1 MSMSAV
7 NLEAMVSKPTWK
19 MLLLELISTERVDPW
34 DVDIKSVA
42 DAFVK
47 RVREMEKMEFSVP
60 ANIILA
66 SAILL
71 RYKSSVVK
79 LYDLPQ
85 QEVLVPLEGEED
97 GIIEPLPQLMFPS
110 RVPPKR
116 QITLEELVSEME
128 RIIKYDE
135 TDRVVKKR
143 GGIEDF
149 VDLKLNSY
157 DLEETMKTT
166 LDKIKSTTDSEGW
179 TIFSRV
185 VESSSPKDIL
195 YSLLSV
201 LHLTQKEEVDIKQD
215 VLFGEIF
222 IRVINGKNEK
232 NGKSNGNGKEE
243 KGTKTEKIE
252 NGKNN

>member
-19 MLLLELISTERVDPW
+19 MILLELISTERVDPW

-71 RYKSSVVK
+71 RYKSSVVN
-79 LYDLPQ
+79 LYNLPQ
-85 QEVLVPLEGEED
+85 QEVLVPLEEED
-97 GIIEPLPQLMFPS
+97 GIIEPLPQLLFPS
-110 RVPPKR
+110 RIPPKR

-135 TDRVVKKR
+135 TERVVKKR

-149 VDLKLNSY
+149 VNLKLNSY

-222 IRVINGKNEK
+222 IRVMNSKNGENGKSGK
-232 NGKSNGNGKEE
+232 NGKENATRKSAKE
-243 KGTKTEKIE
+243 
-252 NGKNN
+252 KNN